1 MIPDKMRAIV
11 IEDVKKAGVHMV
23 STPKP
28 EAGEICI
35 RLKKCLL
42 CTWEQRIF
50 GGNGDVSL
58 PMIPGHEV
66 SGVVADIP
74 EGLNTTFQI
83 GDPVV
88 VKTLDSCG
96 HCEACYRGQDNQC
109 SGKFKKRY
117 YDGIYASGGLA
128 EYICLP
134 INRIF
139 PLHGGESSMEEAA
152 FAEPVA
158 CCLRSLERT
167 DIEMGE
173 DVVIV
178 GAGIM
183 GQLHNVLAKKKGA
196 RTIIAEPDQ
205 ARRDMALS
213 MGADVVFN
221 PVEKDPV
228 EEVLR
233 LTHHQGAHVIFFTV
247 NVLPLA
253 QTYIKALGKM
263 GRMVYYG
270 SFHPSGDIAID
281 PNHIHYSEKV
291 ITGSF
296 SPNTKGFWMASRLLS
311 YGLIDVNP
319 FITQRYKMEDCQ
331 QAFERA
337 LGSDSYRVLIDL
349 EA

>member
-1 MIPDKMRAIV
+1 MIPNKMRTIV
-11 IEDVKKAGVHMV
+11 VEDVKKV
-23 STPKP
+23 SVRIVTTPKP
-28 EAGEICI
+28 EAEEICI

-42 CTWEQRIF
+42 CTWEQRLF
-50 GGNGDVSL
+50 VGNDDVPL
-58 PMIPGHEV
+58 PIIPGHEV
-66 SGVVADIP
+66 SGVVASIP
-74 EGLNTTFQI
+74 EGINTTFRI

-88 VKTLDSCG
+88 AKTLDSCG

-117 YDGIYASGGLA
+117 YDSIYAVGGLA

-134 INRIF
+134 VNRIF
-139 PLHGGESSMEEAA
+139 PLVKADCSMEEAA

-158 CCLRSLERT
+158 CCLRSLERA

-183 GQLHNVLAKKKGA
+183 GQLHNLLAKKKGA
-196 RTIIAEPDQ
+196 RTIIADPDQ
-205 ARRDMALS
+205 SRRNMALS
-213 MGADVVFN
+213 MGADVVFD
-221 PVEKDPV
+221 PTLKEPV
-228 EEVLR
+228 EEILR
-233 LTHHQGAHVIFFTV
+233 LTNHQGAHVIFFTV
-247 NVLPLA
+247 NALSLA
-253 QTYIKALGKM
+253 QIYIKALSKM

-281 PNHIHYSEKV
+281 PNHIHYSEKK
-291 ITGSF
+291 ITGSY

-311 YGLIDVNP
+311 YGLIDVKP
-319 FITQRYKMEDCQ
+319 FITQRFKMEDCQ

-337 LGSDSYRVLIDL
+337 LESDSYRVLIDL
-349 EA
+349 IA